1 MSLII
6 ELIAAVIVIGLLLYI
21 GKNLTVNININYP
34 EVKFAEMEQPDYDN
48 KEVTKDIVDFDE
60 LLKDIHD
67 LMLDKEDSI
76 NE

>member
-6 ELIAAVIVIGLLLYI
+6 ELIAAVIVVGLLLYI

-48 KEVTKDIVDFDE
+48 KDVTKDIVDFDE